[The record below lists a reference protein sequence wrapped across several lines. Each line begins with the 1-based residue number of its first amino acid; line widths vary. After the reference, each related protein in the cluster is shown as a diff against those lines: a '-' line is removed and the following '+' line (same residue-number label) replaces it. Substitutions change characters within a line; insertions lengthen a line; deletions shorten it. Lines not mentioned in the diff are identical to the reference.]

1 MTATLADKLTAWRRE
16 LHQYPEL
23 SNNEY
28 QTTEKIT
35 VWLREAG
42 IDILP
47 LALKTGVVAQI
58 GRKPGPTIA
67 LRADI
72 DALPI
77 DEQTSQP
84 FISRH
89 RGVMHACGHDIH
101 TSIMLGAALL
111 LKANEAQLAGN
122 VRILFQ
128 PAEETFNGA
137 SQLIDAGAL
146 QDVSAIFGAHN
157 APDLPVGEFG
167 TRSGPLHANVDRFEI
182 FVRGKGAHAA
192 RPEQGVDSIV
202 VAAHIIT
209 ALQTLPSRSFSA
221 LDSVLVS
228 VTRIGGGNTWN
239 VLPEQVEL
247 EGTVRTH
254 SVDIRAAVPEK
265 IAALI
270 GNIAAGFGAQAE
282 LRWHSGPPTLINNG
296 EWADFS
302 KAVARQA
309 GYRVHDQPPQMGG
322 EDFAFYLHH
331 VPGAFVNIG
340 SASEFGLHHPRFN
353 PDEAAILP
361 AARYFTLLADKA
373 LQKLAHQ

>member
-1 MTATLADKLTAWRRE
+1 MTDILAEKLIAWRRE

-23 SNNEY
+23 SNHEFR
-28 QTTEKIT
+28 TTEKIT
-35 VWLREAG
+35 AWLRAAG

-47 LALKTGVVAQI
+47 LPLKTGVVAQI
-58 GRKPGPTIA
+58 GRHDGPTIA

-77 DEQTSQP
+77 DEQTTQP

-89 RGVMHACGHDIH
+89 KGVMHACGHDTH

-111 LKANEAQLAGN
+111 LKAREAQLAGN

-137 SQLIDAGAL
+137 SQLIAAGAL
-146 QDVSAIFGAHN
+146 QDVSVIFGAHN
-157 APDLPVGEFG
+157 APALPVGTFS
-167 TRSGPLHANVDRFEI
+167 TRSGPMHANVDRFEI
-182 FVRGKGAHAA
+182 LVNGKGAHAA
-192 RPEQGVDSIV
+192 YPEQGVDSIV

-209 ALQTLPSRSFSA
+209 ALQTLPSRSFRA
-221 LDSVLVS
+221 LDSVLIS

-239 VLPEQVEL
+239 VLPERVEL

-254 SVDIRAAVPEK
+254 SAEIREAVPQK
-265 IAALI
+265 LRALI
-270 GNIAAGFGAQAE
+270 ENVAAGFGARAE
-282 LRWHSGPPTLINNG
+282 LRWYAGPPTLINSA
-296 EWADFS
+296 EWADFTQ
-302 KAVARQA
+302 AVAREA
-309 GYRVHDQPPQMGG
+309 GYRVQDQPQQMGG

-353 PDEAAILP
+353 PDEEAILP
-361 AARYFTLLADKA
+361 AARYFDLLAGKT
-373 LQKLAHQ
+373 LQKLTEQ

>member
-1 MTATLADKLTAWRRE
+1 MTDTLADKLIAWRRE

-23 SNNEY
+23 SNNEFR
-28 QTTEKIT
+28 TTEKIT
-35 VWLREAG
+35 AWLRAAD

-47 LALKTGVVAQI
+47 LTLKTGVVAQI
-58 GRKPGPTIA
+58 GRRAGPTIA

-77 DEQTSQP
+77 DEQTTQP

-89 RGVMHACGHDIH
+89 NGVMHACGHDTH

-111 LKANEAQLAGN
+111 LKAREAQLAGN

-137 SQLIDAGAL
+137 NHLIDAGAL
-146 QDVSAIFGAHN
+146 HDVSVIFGAHN
-157 APDLPVGEFG
+157 APALPVGVFS
-167 TRSGPLHANVDRFEI
+167 TRSGPMHANVDRFEI
-182 FVRGKGAHAA
+182 FVHGKGAHAA
-192 RPEQGVDSIV
+192 YPEQGADSIV
-202 VAAHIIT
+202 AAAHIIT

-221 LDSVLVS
+221 LDSVLLS

-239 VLPEQVEL
+239 VLPERVEL

-254 SVDIRAAVPEK
+254 DVDIRAAVPEK
-265 IAALI
+265 IAELI
-270 GNIAAGFGAQAE
+270 HHIAAGFGARAE
-282 LRWHSGPPTLINNG
+282 LRWHAGPPTLINNG

-302 KAVARQA
+302 KAVAQEA
-309 GYRVHDQPPQMGG
+309 GYRVRDQPQQMGG

-361 AARYFTLLADKA
+361 AARYFDLLAGKT
-373 LQKLAHQ
+373 LQKLAAQ

>member
-1 MTATLADKLTAWRRE
+1 MTDILANKLTAWRRE

-23 SNNEY
+23 SNHEY
-28 QTTEKIT
+28 RTTEKIAG
-35 VWLREAG
+35 WLRNAG

-47 LALKTGVVAQI
+47 LPLKTGVVAQI
-58 GRKPGPTIA
+58 GRHDGPTIA

-89 RGVMHACGHDIH
+89 QGVMHACGHDIH

-111 LKANEAQLAGN
+111 LKAREAQLVGN

-137 SQLIDAGAL
+137 NQFIEAGAL
-146 QDVSAIFGAHN
+146 QNVSAIFGGHN
-157 APDLPVGEFG
+157 APGLPVGEFA
-167 TRSGPLHANVDRFEI
+167 TRSGPMHANVDRFEI
-182 FVRGKGAHAA
+182 LVRGKGAHAA
-192 RPEQGVDSIV
+192 YPEQGVDSIV
-202 VAAHIIT
+202 VAAQLIT

-228 VTRIGGGNTWN
+228 VTRISGGNTWN
-239 VLPEQVEL
+239 VLPERVEL
-247 EGTVRTH
+247 EGTIRTH
-254 SVDIRAAVPEK
+254 SLEIRKALPQK
-265 IAALI
+265 LTALI

-282 LRWHSGPPTLINNG
+282 LRWHAGPPTLINSS
-296 EWADFS
+296 EWVDLS
-302 KAVARQA
+302 KAVAEEA
-309 GYRVHDQPPQMGG
+309 GYQVRDQPPQMGG
-322 EDFAFYLHH
+322 EDFAFYLRHI
-331 VPGAFVNIG
+331 PGVFVNIG

-361 AARYFTLLADKA
+361 AVNYFNILAGRA
-373 LQKLAHQ
+373 LQKLAQP